1 MNIFLNIKIQF
12 RKNKVD
18 EAQFMTHT
26 ANSNHLDKKAV
37 GCTKSSNLLIV
48 REFMPS

>member
-1 MNIFLNIKIQF
+1 
-12 RKNKVD
+12 
-18 EAQFMTHT
+18 MTNT

-48 REFMPS
+48 REFMPLTRHIFNFHRIKIR